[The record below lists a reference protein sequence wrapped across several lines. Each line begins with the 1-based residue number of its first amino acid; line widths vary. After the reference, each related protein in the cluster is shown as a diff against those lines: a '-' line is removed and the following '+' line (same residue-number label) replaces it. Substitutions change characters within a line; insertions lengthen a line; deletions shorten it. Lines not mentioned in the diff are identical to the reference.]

1 MKKKISI
8 ALCSLL
14 ILISTTVFASTP
26 VKMEI
31 VENNI
36 CNIKLNENSKFEKKI
51 ISSDLE
57 KKQVTLQ
64 LQINNDAV
72 NEVPEGELM
81 LVIDSS
87 DSMNTKIT
95 DTSTRK
101 DLVLNSANKL
111 VENLLSVNSS
121 TLKIGVVTFSAS
133 QEQSE
138 MGTEKDAQLVTDFTN
153 DLKTLKAKISSIEGT
168 GAYTDLDSGLKLA
181 QKSFTS
187 AKNNKYII
195 VLTDG
200 VPNMNVGNNDL
211 VSIEALE
218 KVISTTKETL
228 LSLKDINVISLL
240 TGINDEK
247 ATVRTDGTKS
257 YTYGQVIEGVFGTE
271 EKPTIGK
278 FYNINDTEIEK
289 TITEEIY
296 SDLVPVAKTLKDIT
310 VVDYFPK
317 EIVENFDMAYVKG
330 TDTSNISTEIDKET
344 NSITW
349 TIPELEAGKSINVQY
364 TLTLKDKFD
373 EKIIDKILN
382 TNQKVEINYKDFDN
396 TAKTTDSDITP
407 KIKLT
412 EIKTEEP
419 KTEPTKTEPTKP
431 VEPKKDDTKAPE
443 ELPKTGAPILIGL
456 LSITAITTITF
467 AYKSKKSNF

>member
-8 ALCSLL
+8 ALFLL
-14 ILISTTVFASTP
+14 LVLISTTAFASTP

-51 ISSDLE
+51 ISSELD

-64 LQINNDAV
+64 LQINNDAI
-72 NEVPEGELM
+72 NEIPEGELM

-87 DSMNTKIT
+87 NSMNTKIT
-95 DTSTRK
+95 DNTTRK
-101 DLVLNSANKL
+101 DLVLNSAQKL
-111 VENLLSVNSS
+111 VENLLSINSS

-138 MGTEKDAQLVTDFTN
+138 MGTEKDAQLVTTFTN
-153 DLKTLKAKISSIEGT
+153 DLKTLKTKISAIEGT
-168 GAYTDLDSGLKLA
+168 GAYTDLDAGLKLA
-181 QKSFTS
+181 QKTFTTE
-187 AKNNKYII
+187 KNNKYII

-200 VPNMNVGNNDL
+200 VPNMNVGNSDL
-211 VSIEALE
+211 VKIEALE

-228 LSLKDINVISLL
+228 LSLKNINVISLL
-240 TGINDEK
+240 TGIDDEK
-247 ATVRTDGTKS
+247 ATVRTDGTNS

-278 FYNINDTEIEK
+278 FYKINDKEIEK

-296 SDLVPVAKTLKDIT
+296 SDLVPIAKTLKNIT

-317 EIVENFDMAYVKG
+317 EIVENFDMAYVQG
-330 TDTSNISTEIDKET
+330 TDTSKISASIDKET

-349 TIPELEAGKSINVQY
+349 TIPELEAGKSLNVQY
-364 TLTLKDKFD
+364 TLTLKNNFN
-373 EKIIDKILN
+373 EKIINI
-382 TNQKVEINYKDFDN
+382 
-396 TAKTTDSDITP
+396 
-407 KIKLT
+407 
-412 EIKTEEP
+412 
-419 KTEPTKTEPTKP
+419 
-431 VEPKKDDTKAPE
+431 
-443 ELPKTGAPILIGL
+443 
-456 LSITAITTITF
+456 
-467 AYKSKKSNF
+467 

>member
-1 MKKKISI
+1 MKKEISI
-8 ALCSLL
+8 ALCLLL

-36 CNIKLNENSKFEKKI
+36 CNIELNEDSKFEKKI
-51 ISSDLE
+51 ISSNLD
-57 KKQVTLQ
+57 KHQVTLQ
-64 LQINNDAV
+64 LQINNNAI
-72 NEVPEGELM
+72 NEIPEGELM

-95 DTSTRK
+95 DTTTRK

-111 VENLLSVNSS
+111 VENLLSINSS

-138 MGTEKDAQLVTDFTN
+138 MGTEKDAQLVTTFTN
-153 DLKTLKAKISSIEGT
+153 DLKTLKTKISAIEGT
-168 GAYTDLDSGLKLA
+168 GSYTDLDAGLKLA
-181 QKSFTS
+181 QKTFTTE
-187 AKNNKYII
+187 KNNKYII

-200 VPNMNVGNNDL
+200 VPNMNVGNSDL
-211 VSIEALE
+211 VKIEALE

-240 TGINDEK
+240 TGIDDEK
-247 ATVRTDGTKS
+247 ATVRTDGTNS
-257 YTYGQVIEGVFGTE
+257 YTYGQVIEGIFGTE

-278 FYNINDTEIEK
+278 FYKINDKEIEK

-317 EIVENFDMAYVKG
+317 EIVENFDMAYVQG
-330 TDTSNISTEIDKET
+330 TDTSKISASIDKET
-344 NSITW
+344 NTITW

-364 TLTLKDKFD
+364 TLTLKDEFD
-373 EKIIDKILN
+373 EKIIDKILD
-382 TNQKVEINYKDFDN
+382 TNQKVDIDFNDFDN
-396 TAKTTDSDITP
+396 QKQTKTSDVTP

-412 EIKTEEP
+412 EIKQ
-419 KTEPTKTEPTKP
+419 TEPT
-431 VEPKKDDTKAPE
+431 KDDTKAPE
-443 ELPKTGAPILIGL
+443 ELPKTGAPILIGFV
-456 LSITAITTITF
+456 SIAFITTIVF
-467 AYKSKKSNF
+467 AIKSKKFNI

>member
-8 ALCSLL
+8 ALFLL
-14 ILISTTVFASTP
+14 LVLISTTVFASTP

-51 ISSDLE
+51 ISSELD

-64 LQINNDAV
+64 LQINNDAI
-72 NEVPEGELM
+72 NEIPEGELM

-87 DSMNTKIT
+87 NSMNTKIT
-95 DTSTRK
+95 DNTTRK
-101 DLVLNSANKL
+101 DLVLNSAQKL
-111 VENLLSVNSS
+111 VENLLSINSS

-138 MGTEKDAQLVTDFTN
+138 MGTEKDAQLVTTFTN
-153 DLKTLKAKISSIEGT
+153 DLKTLKAKISAIEGT
-168 GAYTDLDSGLKLA
+168 GAYTDLDAGLKLA
-181 QKSFTS
+181 QKTFTTE
-187 AKNNKYII
+187 KNNKYII

-200 VPNMNVGNNDL
+200 VPNMNVGNSDL
-211 VSIEALE
+211 VKIEALE

-228 LSLKDINVISLL
+228 LSLKNINVISLL
-240 TGINDEK
+240 TGIDDEK
-247 ATVRTDGTKS
+247 ATVRTDGTNS

-278 FYNINDTEIEK
+278 FYKINDKEIEK

-296 SDLVPVAKTLKDIT
+296 SDLVPIAKTLKNIT

-317 EIVENFDMAYVKG
+317 EIVENFDMAYVQG
-330 TDTSNISTEIDKET
+330 TDTSKISASIDKET

-349 TIPELEAGKSINVQY
+349 TIPELEAGKSLNVQY
-364 TLTLKDKFD
+364 TLTLKNNFN
-373 EKIIDKILN
+373 EKIIDKILD
-382 TNQKVEINYKDFDN
+382 TNEKVNITYKDFDD
-396 TAKTTDSDITP
+396 TEKTIKSDVTP
-407 KIKLT
+407 KLKLT
-412 EIKTEEP
+412 TIKTEEP
-419 KTEPTKTEPTKP
+419 KTEPKTEPT
-431 VEPKKDDTKAPE
+431 KDDTKAPE
-443 ELPKTGAPILIGL
+443 ELPKTGAPILIGFVAIA
-456 LSITAITTITF
+456 SIATVAFAI
-467 AYKSKKSNF
+467 KSKKIDF

>member
-8 ALCSLL
+8 ALFLL
-14 ILISTTVFASTP
+14 LVLISTTVFASTP

-51 ISSDLE
+51 ISSELD

-64 LQINNDAV
+64 LQINNDAI
-72 NEVPEGELM
+72 NEIPEGELM

-87 DSMNTKIT
+87 NSMNTKIT
-95 DTSTRK
+95 DNTTRK
-101 DLVLNSANKL
+101 DLVLNSAQKL
-111 VENLLSVNSS
+111 VENLLSINSS

-138 MGTEKDAQLVTDFTN
+138 MGTEKDAQLVTTFTN
-153 DLKTLKAKISSIEGT
+153 DLKTLKAKISAIEGT
-168 GAYTDLDSGLKLA
+168 GAYTDLDAGLKLA
-181 QKSFTS
+181 QKTFTTE
-187 AKNNKYII
+187 KNNKYII

-200 VPNMNVGNNDL
+200 VPNMNVGNSDL
-211 VSIEALE
+211 VKIEALE

-228 LSLKDINVISLL
+228 LSLKNINVISLL
-240 TGINDEK
+240 TGIDDEK
-247 ATVRTDGTKS
+247 ATVRTDGTNS

-278 FYNINDTEIEK
+278 FYKINDKEIEK

-296 SDLVPVAKTLKDIT
+296 SDLVPIAKTLKNIT

-317 EIVENFDMAYVKG
+317 EIVENFDMAYVQG
-330 TDTSNISTEIDKET
+330 TDTSKISASIDKET

-349 TIPELEAGKSINVQY
+349 TIPELEAGKSLNVQY
-364 TLTLKDKFD
+364 TLTLKNNFN
-373 EKIIDKILN
+373 EKIIDKILD
-382 TNQKVEINYKDFDN
+382 TNEKVNITYKDFDD
-396 TAKTTDSDITP
+396 TEKTIKSDVTP
-407 KIKLT
+407 KLKLT
-412 EIKTEEP
+412 TIKTEEP
-419 KTEPTKTEPTKP
+419 KTEPKTEPT
-431 VEPKKDDTKAPE
+431 KDDTKAPE
-443 ELPKTGAPILIGL
+443 ELPKTGAPILIGFV
-456 LSITAITTITF
+456 AIASLATVAF
-467 AYKSKKSNF
+467 AIKSKKIDF

>member
-1 MKKKISI
+1 MKKEISI
-8 ALCSLL
+8 ALCLLL

-36 CNIKLNENSKFEKKI
+36 CNIELNEDSKFEKKI
-51 ISSDLE
+51 ISSNLD
-57 KKQVTLQ
+57 KHQVTLQ
-64 LQINNDAV
+64 LQINNNAI
-72 NEVPEGELM
+72 NEIPEGELM

-95 DTSTRK
+95 DTTTRK

-111 VENLLSVNSS
+111 VENLLSINSS

-138 MGTEKDAQLVTDFTN
+138 MGTEKDAQLVTTFTN
-153 DLKTLKAKISSIEGT
+153 DLKTLKTKISAIEGT
-168 GAYTDLDSGLKLA
+168 GSYTDLDAGLKLA
-181 QKSFTS
+181 QKTFTTE
-187 AKNNKYII
+187 KNNKYII

-200 VPNMNVGNNDL
+200 VPNMNVGNSDL
-211 VSIEALE
+211 VKIEALE

-240 TGINDEK
+240 TGIDDEK
-247 ATVRTDGTKS
+247 ATVRTDGTNS

-278 FYNINDTEIEK
+278 FYKINDKEIEK

-317 EIVENFDMAYVKG
+317 EIVENFDMAYVQG
-330 TDTSNISTEIDKET
+330 TDTSKISASIDKET
-344 NSITW
+344 NTITW

-364 TLTLKDKFD
+364 TLTLKDEFD
-373 EKIIDKILN
+373 EKIIDKILD
-382 TNQKVEINYKDFDN
+382 TNQKVDIDFNNFDN
-396 TAKTTDSDITP
+396 QKQTKTSDVTP

-412 EIKTEEP
+412 EIKQ
-419 KTEPTKTEPTKP
+419 TEPT
-431 VEPKKDDTKAPE
+431 KDDTKAPE
-443 ELPKTGAPILIGL
+443 ELPKTGAPILIGFV
-456 LSITAITTITF
+456 SIAFITTIVF
-467 AYKSKKSNF
+467 AIKSKKFNI

>member
-1 MKKKISI
+1 MKKEISI
-8 ALCSLL
+8 ALCLLL

-36 CNIKLNENSKFEKKI
+36 CNIELNEDSKFEKKI
-51 ISSDLE
+51 ISSNLD
-57 KKQVTLQ
+57 KHQVTLQ
-64 LQINNDAV
+64 LQINNNAI
-72 NEVPEGELM
+72 NEIPEGELM

-95 DTSTRK
+95 DTTTRK

-111 VENLLSVNSS
+111 VENLLSINSS

-138 MGTEKDAQLVTDFTN
+138 MGTEKDAQLVTTFTN
-153 DLKTLKAKISSIEGT
+153 DLKTLKTKISAIEGT
-168 GAYTDLDSGLKLA
+168 GSYTDLDAGLKLA
-181 QKSFTS
+181 QKTFTTE
-187 AKNNKYII
+187 KNNNYII

-200 VPNMNVGNNDL
+200 VPNMNVGNSDL
-211 VSIEALE
+211 VKIEALE

-240 TGINDEK
+240 TGIDDEK
-247 ATVRTDGTKS
+247 ATVRTDGTNS

-278 FYNINDTEIEK
+278 FYKINDKEIEK

-317 EIVENFDMAYVKG
+317 EIVENFDMAYVQG
-330 TDTSNISTEIDKET
+330 TDTSKISLSIDKET
-344 NSITW
+344 NTITW

-364 TLTLKDKFD
+364 TLTLKDEFD
-373 EKIIDKILN
+373 EKIIDKILD
-382 TNQKVEINYKDFDN
+382 TNQKVDIDFNDFDN
-396 TAKTTDSDITP
+396 QKQTKTSDVTP

-412 EIKTEEP
+412 EIKQ
-419 KTEPTKTEPTKP
+419 TEPT
-431 VEPKKDDTKAPE
+431 KDDTKAPE
-443 ELPKTGAPILIGL
+443 ELPKTGAPILIGFV
-456 LSITAITTITF
+456 SIAFITTIVF
-467 AYKSKKSNF
+467 AIKSKKFNI

>member
-8 ALCSLL
+8 ALYLLL

-36 CNIKLNENSKFEKKI
+36 CNIELNENSKFEKKI
-51 ISSDLE
+51 IGSELD

-64 LQINNDAV
+64 LQINNNAI
-72 NEVPEGELM
+72 NEIPEGELM

-95 DTSTRK
+95 DTTTRK

-111 VENLLSVNSS
+111 VENLLSINSS

-138 MGTEKDAQLVTDFTN
+138 MGTEKDAQLVTTFTN
-153 DLKTLKAKISSIEGT
+153 DLKTLKTKISSIEGT
-168 GAYTDLDSGLKLA
+168 GSYTDLDAGLKLA
-181 QKSFTS
+181 QKTFTTE
-187 AKNNKYII
+187 KNNKYII

-200 VPNMNVGNNDL
+200 VPNMNIGNSDL
-211 VSIEALE
+211 VKIEALE

-240 TGINDEK
+240 TGIDDEK
-247 ATVRTDGTKS
+247 ATVRTDGTNS

-271 EKPTIGK
+271 DKPTVGK
-278 FYNINDTEIEK
+278 FYKINDAEIEK

-296 SDLVPVAKTLKDIT
+296 SDLVPIAKTLTDIT
-310 VVDYFPK
+310 IVDYFPK
-317 EIVENFDMAYVKG
+317 EIVENFDMAYVQG
-330 TDTSNISTEIDKET
+330 TDTSKISTSIDKET

-349 TIPELEAGKSINVQY
+349 TIPELEAGKSISVQY
-364 TLTLKDKFD
+364 TLTLKDEFN
-373 EKIIDKILN
+373 EKIIGEILN
-382 TNQKVEINYKDFDN
+382 TNQKVDIDFKDFDN
-396 TAKTTDSDITP
+396 NKQTKTSNISP

-412 EIKTEEP
+412 KIEQPE
-419 KTEPTKTEPTKP
+419 TKP
-431 VEPKKDDTKAPE
+431 VEPKKDDTKSSE
-443 ELPKTGAPILIGL
+443 ELPKTGTPILIGL
-456 LSITAITTITF
+456 FAITTFSTIAF
-467 AYKSKKSNF
+467 AYKYKKSGF

>member
-1 MKKKISI
+1 MKKEISI
-8 ALCSLL
+8 ALCLLL

-36 CNIKLNENSKFEKKI
+36 CNIELNEDSKFEKKI
-51 ISSDLE
+51 ISSNLD
-57 KKQVTLQ
+57 KHQVTLQ
-64 LQINNDAV
+64 LQINNNAI
-72 NEVPEGELM
+72 NEIPEGELM

-95 DTSTRK
+95 DTTTRK

-111 VENLLSVNSS
+111 VENLLSINSS

-138 MGTEKDAQLVTDFTN
+138 MGTEKDAQLVTTFTN
-153 DLKTLKAKISSIEGT
+153 DLKTLKTKISAIEGT
-168 GAYTDLDSGLKLA
+168 GSYTDLDAGLKLA
-181 QKSFTS
+181 QKTFTTE
-187 AKNNKYII
+187 KNNKYII

-200 VPNMNVGNNDL
+200 VPNMNVGNSDL
-211 VSIEALE
+211 VKIEALE

-240 TGINDEK
+240 TGIDDEK
-247 ATVRTDGTKS
+247 ATVRTDGTNS

-278 FYNINDTEIEK
+278 FYKINDKEIEK

-317 EIVENFDMAYVKG
+317 EIVENFDMAYVQG
-330 TDTSNISTEIDKET
+330 TDTSKISASIDKET
-344 NSITW
+344 NTITW

-364 TLTLKDKFD
+364 TLTLKDEFD
-373 EKIIDKILN
+373 EKIIDKILD
-382 TNQKVEINYKDFDN
+382 TNQKVDIDFNDFDN
-396 TAKTTDSDITP
+396 QKQTKTSDVTP

-412 EIKTEEP
+412 EIKQ
-419 KTEPTKTEPTKP
+419 TEPT
-431 VEPKKDDTKAPE
+431 KDDTKAPE
-443 ELPKTGAPILIGL
+443 ELPKTGAPILIGFV
-456 LSITAITTITF
+456 SIAFITTIVF
-467 AYKSKKSNF
+467 AIKSKKFNI

>member
-8 ALCSLL
+8 ALFLL
-14 ILISTTVFASTP
+14 LVLISTTVFASTP

-51 ISSDLE
+51 ISSELD

-64 LQINNDAV
+64 LQINNDAI
-72 NEVPEGELM
+72 NEIPEGELM

-87 DSMNTKIT
+87 NSMNTKIT
-95 DTSTRK
+95 DNTTRK
-101 DLVLNSANKL
+101 DLVLNSAQKL
-111 VENLLSVNSS
+111 VENLLSINSS

-138 MGTEKDAQLVTDFTN
+138 MGTEKDAQLVTTFTN
-153 DLKTLKAKISSIEGT
+153 DLKTLKAKISAIEGT
-168 GAYTDLDSGLKLA
+168 GAYTDLDAGLKLA
-181 QKSFTS
+181 QKTFTTE
-187 AKNNKYII
+187 KNNKYII

-200 VPNMNVGNNDL
+200 VPNMNVGNSDL
-211 VSIEALE
+211 VKIEALE

-228 LSLKDINVISLL
+228 LSLKNINVISLL
-240 TGINDEK
+240 TGIDDEK
-247 ATVRTDGTKS
+247 ATVRTDGTNS

-278 FYNINDTEIEK
+278 FYKINDKEIEK

-296 SDLVPVAKTLKDIT
+296 SDLVPIAKTLKNIT

-317 EIVENFDMAYVKG
+317 EIVENFDMAYVQG
-330 TDTSNISTEIDKET
+330 TDTSKISASIDKET

-349 TIPELEAGKSINVQY
+349 TIPELEAGKSLNVQY
-364 TLTLKDKFD
+364 TLTLRNNFN
-373 EKIIDKILN
+373 EKIIDKILD
-382 TNQKVEINYKDFDN
+382 TNEKVKITYKDFDD
-396 TAKTTDSDITP
+396 TEKTIKSDVTP
-407 KIKLT
+407 KLKLT
-412 EIKTEEP
+412 TIKTEEP
-419 KTEPTKTEPTKP
+419 KTEPT
-431 VEPKKDDTKAPE
+431 KDDTKAPE
-443 ELPKTGAPILIGL
+443 ELPKTGAPILIGFVAIA
-456 LSITAITTITF
+456 SIATVAFAI
-467 AYKSKKSNF
+467 KSKKIDF